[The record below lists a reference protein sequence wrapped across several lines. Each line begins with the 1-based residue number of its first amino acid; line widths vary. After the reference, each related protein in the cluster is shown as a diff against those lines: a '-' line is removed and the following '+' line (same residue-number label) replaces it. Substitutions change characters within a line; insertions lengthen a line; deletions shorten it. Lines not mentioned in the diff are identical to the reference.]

1 MCMGFALCKRIRS
14 LFREFMIFE
23 DDQDVTSSSMRICA
37 SMKKKV
43 VVPELINVAMENVEY
58 QVSVRELMT

>member
-23 DDQDVTSSSMRICA
+23 DDQDVASSSMRICA
-37 SMKKKV
+37 SMKKKA
-43 VVPELINVAMENVEY
+43 VVPELINVAMEKC
-58 QVSVRELMT
+58 